1 MKSFDLVQIK
11 STAKSA
17 DFPHFFEGD
26 FRWVFVHGIR
36 ATLIFVQTAHARP
49 TRAVV
54 NAQRRPDVCGQQFAG
69 IPIGVSAIVRG
80 VTFQRLPL

>member
-26 FRWVFVHGIR
+26 FRWVFVHGTG
-36 ATLIFVQTAHARP
+36 ATLLFVQ
-49 TRAVV
+49 RAL
-54 NAQRRPDVCGQQFAG
+54 R
-69 IPIGVSAIVRG
+69 VRYLLI
-80 VTFQRLPL
+80 QYEQS